1 MVRHMKNIVLIGF
14 MGTGKSS
21 TGKALAGKLGY
32 AFVDID
38 QKIEE
43 EQGMTI
49 PQIFERHGEAFFRD
63 CEARMAKLLAKRR
76 STVIATGGGTVKNPE
91 NMKALRENGFV
102 ICLSADVETILER
115 TRREGVRPL
124 LEGKD
129 EEGRRKAIESLLEE
143 RGELYRQADYTV
155 DTSGKS
161 PLQVIDDIVRHIR
174 ARRI

>member
-1 MVRHMKNIVLIGF
+1 MRRMKNIVLIGF

-21 TGKALAGKLGY
+21 TGKTLAGKLGC

-49 PQIFERHGEAFFRD
+49 PQIFERYGEAFFRE
-63 CEARMAKLLAKRR
+63 CETRMSRSLAARRN
-76 STVIATGGGTVKNPE
+76 TVIATGGGTVKNSE
-91 NMKALRENGFV
+91 NMKALRKNGFV
-102 ICLSADVETILER
+102 ICLSANVETILER

-124 LEGKD
+124 LDGKD
-129 EEGRRKAIESLLEE
+129 DEERRKAIKSLMEE

-155 DTSGKS
+155 DTSEKS
-161 PLQVIDDIVRHIR
+161 PLQVVDDIVRHVR
-174 ARRI
+174 TRRI